1 MIAYL
6 KGQIIWQNENKIIL
20 KAGNIGY
27 LVELV
32 DPDLSILSDREIEL
46 YIYTHVREDAL
57 QLYGFK
63 NLADR
68 ELFITLIGI
77 SGVGPKLALKIL
89 STLPHD
95 RFVDA
100 ILNENISL
108 LKQIPGVG
116 LKTAQRLMLEL
127 KNKMEK
133 LAIKYDLETAASSYD
148 EDLYNALAA
157 LGYSQGEID
166 RALKEIDLA
175 DLTGI
180 EDKLKVVLSYLGKG
194 I

>member
-89 STLPHD
+89 SALPHD

-116 LKTAQRLMLEL
+116 LKTAQRLILEL

-133 LAIKYDLETAASSYD
+133 LAVKYDLETAASSYD

>member
-89 STLPHD
+89 SALSHD

-100 ILNENISL
+100 ILNENIPL

-116 LKTAQRLMLEL
+116 LKTAQRLILEL

-133 LAIKYDLETAASSYD
+133 LAVKYDLETAASSYD

>member
-1 MIAYL
+1 VIAYL
-6 KGQIIWQNENKIIL
+6 KGQIIWEKENKIIL
-20 KAGNIGY
+20 KVGDIGY

-32 DPDLSILSDREIEL
+32 NPEISINKDRELDL

-63 NLADR
+63 SLSDR

-77 SGVGPKLALKIL
+77 SGIGPKVALKIM
-89 STLPHD
+89 STISAD

-100 ILNENISL
+100 ILTENVAV

-116 LKTAQRLMLEL
+116 MKTAQRLILEL

-133 LAIKYDLETAASSYD
+133 MAVKYEIDLAESYFD
-148 EDLYNALAA
+148 EDLYNALMG
-157 LGYSQGEID
+157 LGYSSAEID
-166 RALKEIDLA
+166 RALAELKLDGG
-175 DLTGI
+175 TSI
-180 EDKLKVVLSYLGKG
+180 EERLKAVLSYLGKG

>member
-116 LKTAQRLMLEL
+116 LKTAQRLILEL

-133 LAIKYDLETAASSYD
+133 LAVKYDLETAASSYD

>member
-89 STLPHD
+89 SALPHD

-116 LKTAQRLMLEL
+116 LKTAQRLILEL

-133 LAIKYDLETAASSYD
+133 LAVKYDLETAASSYD

-175 DLTGI
+175 DLTGL